1 VNKQTILNRIKK
13 HFPAVKDVVDAK
25 APVFVEVLPED
36 GRIGRKKD
44 PEGCA
49 FARACLRKHLADGC
63 IIGIAYSYLIKGSVA
78 TRYMTPGTVGREITS
93 FDRHQDFA
101 EGQNYPVERRH
112 PLTAPGGKAQAQ
124 EGRQERQSGRRGQ
137 SASPSHHP
145 DSGEWSLNQSTAYI
159 YDYKSTIV
167 RRMEAVY
174 SRV

>member
-1 VNKQTILNRIKK
+1 MNKQTILNRIKK
-13 HFPAVKDVVDAK
+13 HFPAVEDVVDAK

-78 TRYMTPGTVGREITS
+78 TRYMTPETVGREITS

-101 EGQNYPVERRH
+101 EGQNYRLSAVTPSARLEAKRKRKRGVKNGSQADVDSRRRH
-112 PLTAPGGKAQAQ
+112 HTT
-124 EGRQERQSGRRGQ
+124 RIRVSG
-137 SASPSHHP
+137 
-145 DSGEWSLNQSTAYI
+145 
-159 YDYKSTIV
+159 V
-167 RRMEAVY
+167 
-174 SRV
+174 